1 MPVEQK
7 AVVLRDQ
14 EPESRACTSL
24 YSCQEKPSPVVRG
37 TVYPYTVHTVQLLTL
52 HINWPQFQSHWAIT
66 LLWPAFVYNTGDLKL
81 MWVYHFQQVHLEAE
95 SAFRECFKASHF
107 SLQSIKSLL
116 SRGTELLQVP
126 VRSTKLKHLVSWQ
139 LILLK
144 CLYHH
149 EKKKKICLLCRTGK
163 SVEQRLPPDMNWR
176 CLSNTTMIMPPSGMI
191 IHSRRQLSATSQH
204 WAPLSS
210 IFLFLPDDTDG
221 WQCQDLHRAL
231 TNSRSGQG
239 LFLLKCPGDNM
250 SWWSTFSHIIYTSPV
265 SERSRCWCLS
275 RQHYSNS
282 SNHINKTFLIFA
294 YMHFLLITC
303 PTKIRMARAK
313 LRKDCNISVWD

>member
-149 EKKKKICLLCRTGK
+149 EKKKRSAYYAEQERVLSKGFLQTWTGDA
-163 SVEQRLPPDMNWR
+163 SAILPWSCPHQGW
-176 CLSNTTMIMPPSGMI
+176 SYTQGGSFQPPANTG
-191 IHSRRQLSATSQH
+191 HH
-204 WAPLSS
+204 
-210 IFLFLPDDTDG
+210 
-221 WQCQDLHRAL
+221 
-231 TNSRSGQG
+231 
-239 LFLLKCPGDNM
+239 
-250 SWWSTFSHIIYTSPV
+250 SPV
-265 SERSRCWCLS
+265 SSYFFLMTLMGDSVRTFTEPLLTAG
-275 RQHYSNS
+275 QDKGS
-282 SNHINKTFLIFA
+282 S
-294 YMHFLLITC
+294 C
-303 PTKIRMARAK
+303 
-313 LRKDCNISVWD
+313 